1 MACGFVAMGLL
12 RGNSAFASKIDALI
26 ATADQF
32 DRGEGPR
39 AVASSAVV
47 VRWYIDRPGRCR
59 HAIHTGKGSLRPLR
73 SQPLERL
80 WFLASGSGALSREE
94 QEPGARTVAVHCALA
109 ARCAAAPLRRPY
121 ARCSERIAALA
132 GMTHPPDIRTDSK
145 APPERRARRHSAARQ
160 PCRVAGGKQSLR
172 GRGRAGHRAG
182 YRA

>member
-47 VRWYIDRPGRCR
+47 VRWYIDRPGRCH

-80 WFLASGSGALSREE
+80 WFLASGSGARCRP
-94 QEPGARTVAVHCALA
+94 QGVGGAGRAPGAET
-109 ARCAAAPLRRPY
+109 PLTR
-121 ARCSERIAALA
+121 
-132 GMTHPPDIRTDSK
+132 
-145 APPERRARRHSAARQ
+145 
-160 PCRVAGGKQSLR
+160 R
-172 GRGRAGHRAG
+172 GRERPRGQG
-182 YRA
+182 